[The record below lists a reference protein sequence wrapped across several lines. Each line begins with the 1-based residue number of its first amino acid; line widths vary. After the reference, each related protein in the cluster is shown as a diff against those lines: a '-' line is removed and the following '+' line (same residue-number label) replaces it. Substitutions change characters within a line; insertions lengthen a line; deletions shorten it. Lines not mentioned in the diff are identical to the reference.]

1 MQSVI
6 RAQFMKFFKFTFAFA
21 LIAWMISR
29 GHLDVHDFDLLLNP
43 YWALILFLVA
53 GLNLVLTNW
62 RWALLLAAKQF
73 PSTFKVTFP
82 LTLMGVFFNY
92 AVPGAIGGDLV
103 KVFYLVKDHPQKK
116 MLSISTILLDRVIG
130 LYAMT
135 WFAVC
140 SLLMDVPLIMSN
152 SKLQVLGLGIIL
164 ALVLQTVI
172 LGVSFSARM
181 NKMFNFLY
189 KIAAARKLYEVIHSY
204 REQKMVLVKTLAIS
218 FLSQGISIFFL
229 WLVGVALHET
239 NIPISTFLFAVP
251 IGFMVSALPISPAGI
266 GIGQVAFLILF
277 QLHSGQQTQLGQ
289 ISISIFQLVLFVWGL
304 FGAFFYV
311 KGRKEMALGTT
322 AAG

>member
-6 RAQFMKFFKFTFAFA
+6 RAQIIKFFKFSFAFA

-73 PSTFKVTFP
+73 PSSFKVTFP
-82 LTLMGVFFNY
+82 LTLMGIFFNY

-103 KVFYLVKDHPQKK
+103 KVFYLVKDHPQRK

-135 WFAVC
+135 WLAMC
-140 SLLMDVPLIMSN
+140 SVLMDMSLIMSN
-152 SKLQVLGLGIIL
+152 PKLQALGLGIIL
-164 ALVLQTVI
+164 ALVLQTAI
-172 LGVSFSARM
+172 LGVSFSSRL

-189 KIAAARKLYEVIHSY
+189 KVDAARKLYEVIHSY
-204 REQKMVLVKTLAIS
+204 RAQKMVLVKTLAIS
-218 FLSQGISIFFL
+218 FLSQAVSIFFL

-239 NIPISTFLFAVP
+239 NIPVSTFLFAVP
-251 IGFMVSALPISPAGI
+251 IGFMISALPISPAGI

-311 KGRKEMALGTT
+311 KGRKEMALETT